1 VPSVS
6 DPSISIE
13 RITLT
18 RPLLLLT
25 AVLAA
30 SGCGGQPTA
39 NTIPRDTFVA
49 VNVALR
55 MIPDTVADPDSARL
69 AVLEEHGVDGDDLHA
84 FVAAHGGD
92 VEALALAWRQVATR
106 LDSLQQPA
114 DPEAIDGE
122 AWEEADRLEQSFDDP
137 AVKLPPEMD
146 LPHLDPPPPAP
157 SGARPRRVDPPMRQ
171 APPVT
176 RTGEIPLPRPPAPME
191 VVEDEPRPPKP

>member
-1 VPSVS
+1 
-6 DPSISIE
+6 
-13 RITLT
+13 LT

-39 NTIPRDTFVA
+39 NTISHDTFVA

-55 MIPDTVADPDSARL
+55 MIPDTVADPDSARR

-84 FVAAHGGD
+84 FVAAHGRD

-106 LDSLQQPA
+106 LDSLQRPA

-122 AWEEADRLEQSFDDP
+122 AWEETDRLEPSLDSP
-137 AVKLPPEMD
+137 GVKLPPEMD
-146 LPHLDPPPPAP
+146 LPHLDPPPPPPP

-191 VVEDEPRPPKP
+191 VEEAPPPPKP